1 MVMTIIKT
9 IQHLKISINL
19 REVDEIMFQKYFFFF
34 WHLQN
39 KKKTGLEIGD
49 TPIKNH
55 RCLTRLNMQGLL

>member
-1 MVMTIIKT
+1 MIKT

-19 REVDEIMFQKYFFFF
+19 REVDEIMFKEYLFF

-49 TPIKNH
+49 TPTKNIP
-55 RCLTRLNMQGLL
+55 TIDV